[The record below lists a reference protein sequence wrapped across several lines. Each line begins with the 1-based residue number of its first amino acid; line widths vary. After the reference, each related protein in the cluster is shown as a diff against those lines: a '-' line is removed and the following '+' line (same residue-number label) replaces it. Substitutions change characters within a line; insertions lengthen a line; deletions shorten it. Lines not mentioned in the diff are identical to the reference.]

1 MSQRLTAEEKRRQK
15 QQATIGLAS
24 NILGISAGTAALAAS
39 ARNKAFK
46 NPNNANNAGPVTS
59 RMLTKIKMSPKNK
72 KRLILAGAGG
82 AVGLQAAN
90 LGGDLVTNRVLA
102 REVKKNDMTM
112 ISKAEGAV
120 SRNGYG
126 VNLEKAEKAKKKSRP
141 FQRDGQMGGAL
152 PLGAG
157 VGIGAMG
164 VMQRRGSKKAVA
176 EAFQHRR
183 DALDY
188 TLASNKGVKS
198 TNVATEKTRNANSK
212 KIAEQKM
219 LAQNSRMHASE
230 SMAQAK
236 LLHNSGKKNMKIGA
250 GLAAVGAS
258 GLAYDHARGKKN
270 VNKAYRRF
278 DPEADRQRRMGQ
290 AQGVS
295 LATGILAGAGAKKH
309 FTTELKHKGKDVL
322 GIAAK
327 PGQGRRGVAL
337 AGLSAI
343 ATAGGLASYKRS
355 LSVRNQPWT

>member
-1 MSQRLTAEEKRRQK
+1 MSQRLTVEEKRRQK

-46 NPNNANNAGPVTS
+46 NPDNANNAGPVTS
-59 RMLTKIKMSPKNK
+59 KILTKIKMSPKNK

-120 SRNGYG
+120 SRNGHG
-126 VNLEKAEKAKKKSRP
+126 KSLVEK
-141 FQRDGQMGGAL
+141 GL
-152 PLGAG
+152 PSVLTNTAPRSGLAHTR
-157 VGIGAMG
+157 V
-164 VMQRRGSKKAVA
+164 
-176 EAFQHRR
+176 EAH
-183 DALDY
+183 L
-188 TLASNKGVKS
+188 TG
-198 TNVATEKTRNANSK
+198 K
-212 KIAEQKM
+212 KIARIKSAIKANPGSIVTEP
-219 LAQNSRMHASE
+219 SRVGLGAVASP
-230 SMAQAK
+230 SRDKKKAK
-236 LLHNSGKKNMKIGA
+236 NLKSKYKEDLDWVLNRSRPVRGISNPSSYK
-250 GLAAVGAS
+250 AS
-258 GLAYDHARGKKN
+258 GVG
-270 VNKAYRRF
+270 KAYRRF

>member
-59 RMLTKIKMSPKNK
+59 KILTKIKMSPKNK
-72 KRLILAGAGG
+72 RRLILAGAGG

-112 ISKAEGAV
+112 ISKADGAV
-120 SRNGYG
+120 SRNGHG
-126 VNLEKAEKAKKKSRP
+126 KS
-141 FQRDGQMGGAL
+141 L
-152 PLGAG
+152 
-157 VGIGAMG
+157 V
-164 VMQRRGSKKAVA
+164 
-176 EAFQHRR
+176 E
-183 DALDY
+183 
-188 TLASNKGVKS
+188 
-198 TNVATEKTRNANSK
+198 
-212 KIAEQKM
+212 
-219 LAQNSRMHASE
+219 
-230 SMAQAK
+230 
-236 LLHNSGKKNMKIGA
+236 
-250 GLAAVGAS
+250 
-258 GLAYDHARGKKN
+258 
-270 VNKAYRRF
+270 KAYRRF

-355 LSVRNQPWT
+355 LSARNQPWT

>member
-1 MSQRLTAEEKRRQK
+1 MSQRLTAEEKRNQK
-15 QQATIGLAS
+15 RQATVGLAS

-46 NPNNANNAGPVTS
+46 NPNNAKNAGPVTS
-59 RMLTKIKMSPKNK
+59 RMLRKINMSPKNK

-112 ISKAEGAV
+112 ISKAEGAI

-126 VNLEKAEKAKKKSRP
+126 VNLEKADKAEKKSRP
-141 FQRDGQMGGAL
+141 FRRDGQMGGAL

-164 VMQRRGSKKAVA
+164 ALQRRGARTAVMDSRQYRRDSVDSMLAANGKKRMSVANREKNMAMGHNLRHESDMKMA
-176 EAFQHRR
+176 EAR
-183 DALDY
+183 L
-188 TLASNKGVKS
+188 L
-198 TNVATEKTRNANSK
+198 NS
-212 KIAEQKM
+212 
-219 LAQNSRMHASE
+219 
-230 SMAQAK
+230 
-236 LLHNSGKKNMKIGA
+236 SGKKNMKVGA

-258 GLAYDHARGKKN
+258 GLAYDRYRAKGSI
-270 VNKAYRRF
+270 NKAYRRF

-309 FTTELKHKGKDVL
+309 FTTDIKSGNKKVY